1 MNQNNHNV
9 SFEVVEELF
18 RSLDQLLRSRK
29 SSDQH
34 SRVVK
39 EQTQPA
45 ARPDLSKQ
53 SPAPLKP
60 RLERA
65 PR

>member
-1 MNQNNHNV
+1 MMNQNNQNV

-18 RSLDQLLRSRK
+18 QSLDKLLRNRK
-29 SSDQH
+29 SGDQGA
-34 SRVVK
+34 RVVK
-39 EQTQPA
+39 EQSQPA
-45 ARPDLSKQ
+45 IRPELGKK
-53 SPAPLKP
+53 APLKP